1 MNRPYTSKIIAA
13 IEQRTGEEFI
23 KHQFLMPQI
32 EQIVSTLE
40 KMEML
45 SSKINVT
52 PSSEN
57 LKTFALYE
65 NTLTS
70 QFASIGLNYANFR

>member
-1 MNRPYTSKIIAA
+1 
-13 IEQRTGEEFI
+13 
-23 KHQFLMPQI
+23 MPQI
-32 EQIVSTLE
+32 EQIVNTLE
-40 KMEML
+40 KMELL
-45 SSKINVT
+45 SSKINVN